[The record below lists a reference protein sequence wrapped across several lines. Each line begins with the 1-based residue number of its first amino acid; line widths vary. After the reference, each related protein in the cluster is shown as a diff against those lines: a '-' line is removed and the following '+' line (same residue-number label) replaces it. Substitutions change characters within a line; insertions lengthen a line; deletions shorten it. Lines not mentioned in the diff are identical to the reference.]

1 MKDFV
6 MYLCAP
12 VLAIF
17 YFVMFVASSV
27 WTLLVAIVAQI
38 IFLLAMLMPSPLDDK
53 LYKMVEYILD
63 HSWNPL
69 KKFFE
74 SPPAKDMIIFIG
86 IPASG
91 KSTFYEKNFAATHTH
106 ISLDILHTRNRED
119 GMLEDTLISEK
130 SCVIDNTNVTAAER
144 AKYIEAGKKYGY
156 KVIGYYFRSAIDECR
171 IRNDQRQGK
180 TQVPE
185 IALRNK
191 IAHLERPS
199 KQEGFDELFYVKIE
213 DNNFIISQFQEV

>member
-1 MKDFV
+1 

-27 WTLLVAIVAQI
+27 WNLLVAIVAQI

-74 SPPAKDMIIFIG
+74 LPPAKDMIIFIG

-91 KSTFYEKNFAATHTH
+91 KTTFYQQNFAATHTH
-106 ISLDILHTRNRED
+106 ISLDILHTRRQENKI
-119 GMLEDTLISEK
+119 LEETLTSGK
-130 SCVIDNTNVTAAER
+130 SCVIDNTDVSAEER
-144 AKYIEAGKKYGY
+144 KKYIEAGKRHGY
-156 KVIGYYFRSAIDECR
+156 KVIGYYFRSSIDECR

-180 TQVPE
+180 KKVPE

-191 IAHLERPS
+191 IAPLERPS

-213 DNNFIISQFQEV
+213 NNNFAVSQFQEV